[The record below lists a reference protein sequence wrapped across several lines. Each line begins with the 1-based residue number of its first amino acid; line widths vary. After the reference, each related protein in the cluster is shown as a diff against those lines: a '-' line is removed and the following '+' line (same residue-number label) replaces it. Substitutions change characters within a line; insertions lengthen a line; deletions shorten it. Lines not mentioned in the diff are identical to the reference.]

1 MNCTRRSFLKGSLAT
16 IFFSNFN
23 IPLYGSIKNPKKNIV
38 IISLRGGMD
47 GLTAVPVNNSLINRY
62 RSDLILNNKLKLNS
76 DFSLHPKLKT
86 LHSLWSENLAAVVHA
101 TNIPYTERSHFDGQ
115 NIMETGALKAY
126 TEKTGWLGRGMKSAG
141 LYGSSLALSLPMPL
155 LLRGVEKNNNYYP
168 TWMHL
173 PKREVIERIT
183 RAYDG
188 VEQDKLQ
195 EVYNVIMN
203 RPLTMQGGDETLDSL
218 SKRTAQI
225 LKDPLGPKVAVF
237 DLEGFDTHTAQGT
250 DNGEHADNLQDVDLI
265 IKNLHAGMGSDFD
278 NTLILTL
285 TEFGR
290 TVEQN
295 GGNGTEHGYGS
306 AILMAGGLLKKSQV
320 FTDWPGLK
328 KGDLFQGRDL
338 HSTID
343 SRSIYA
349 SAMTAVFDVEFDRL
363 RHDVFWNED
372 IKDVSSLLFRI

>member
-23 IPLYGSIKNPKKNIV
+23 VPLYGSIKNPKKNIV

-47 GLTAVPVNNSLINRY
+47 GLTAVPVNDSLINRY

-115 NIMETGALKAY
+115 NIMETGALKPY

>member
-23 IPLYGSIKNPKKNIV
+23 VPLYGSIKNPKKNIV

-47 GLTAVPVNNSLINRY
+47 GLTAVPVNDSLINRY

-101 TNIPYTERSHFDGQ
+101 TNIPYKERSHFDGQ

-188 VEQDKLQ
+188 VDQDKLQ

-250 DNGEHADNLQDVDLI
+250 DHGEHADNLQDVDLI

-306 AILMAGGLLKKSQV
+306 AILMAGGLLKKSQI

-349 SAMTAVFDVEFDRL
+349 SAMTTVFDVEFDRL

>member
-23 IPLYGSIKNPKKNIV
+23 VPLYGSIKNPKKNIV

-47 GLTAVPVNNSLINRY
+47 GLTAVPVNDSLINRY
-62 RSDLILNNKLKLNS
+62 RSDLILNNKLKINS

>member
-23 IPLYGSIKNPKKNIV
+23 IPLYGSIQTPKKNIV

-47 GLTAVPVNNSLINRY
+47 GLAAVPVSDTIINRY
-62 RSDLILNNKLKLNS
+62 RYDLILNQKLKLNS

-86 LHSLWSENLAAVVHA
+86 FHSLWKKNQASFVHA
-101 TNIPYTERSHFDGQ
+101 TNIPYTQRSHFDGQ
-115 NIMETGALKAY
+115 NIMQTGALKPY
-126 TEKTGWLGRGMKSAG
+126 TQKTGWLGRGMKTAG
-141 LYGSSLALSLPMPL
+141 LYESGLALSLPMPL
-155 LLRGVEKNNNYYP
+155 LLRGVEKNNNYFP
-168 TWMHL
+168 TWMSL
-173 PKREVIERIT
+173 PKRQIIERIT

-225 LKDPLGPKVAVF
+225 LKDPHGPKVAVF
-237 DLEGFDTHTAQGT
+237 DLEGFDTHTAQG
-250 DNGEHADNLQDVDLI
+250 NEFGEHADNLQDVDLI
-265 IKNLHAGMGSDFD
+265 VENLFRGMGDDFE
-278 NTLILTL
+278 NTLVMTL

-328 KGDLFQGRDL
+328 QSNLFEGRDL
-338 HSTID
+338 QSTID

-349 SAMTAVFDVEFDRL
+349 SAMSSVFNIEFEL
-363 RHDVFWNED
+363 IKKDVFWNED
-372 IKDVSSLLFRI
+372 LKNYSYDLFKT

>member
-47 GLTAVPVNNSLINRY
+47 GLTAVPVNDSLINRY
-62 RSDLILNNKLKLNS
+62 RSDLILNNKLKINS

>member
-23 IPLYGSIKNPKKNIV
+23 VPLYGSIKNPKKNIV

-47 GLTAVPVNNSLINRY
+47 GLNAVPVNDSLITRY

-115 NIMETGALKAY
+115 NIMETGAVKAY

-141 LYGSSLALSLPMPL
+141 LFGSSLALSLPMPL

-188 VEQDKLQ
+188 MEQDKLQ

-372 IKDVSSLLFRI
+372 IKDVSSLLFRV

>member
-23 IPLYGSIKNPKKNIV
+23 VPLYGSIASPKKNIV

-47 GLTAVPVNNSLINRY
+47 GLTAVPVNDSLINRY
-62 RSDLILNNKLKLNS
+62 RSDLILNNKLKLNA

-86 LHSLWSENLAAVVHA
+86 LHSLWSQNLAAVVHA
-101 TNIPYTERSHFDGQ
+101 TNIPYTLRSHFDGQ

-155 LLRGVEKNNNYYP
+155 LLRGVEKNNNYFP
-168 TWMHL
+168 TWMSL

-188 VEQDKLQ
+188 IEQDKLQ

-250 DNGEHADNLQDVDLI
+250 DTGEHADNLQDVDLI
-265 IKNLHAGMGSDFD
+265 IKNLHAGMENDFE

-320 FTDWPGLK
+320 YTDWPGLK
-328 KGDLFQGRDL
+328 KSNLFEGRDL
-338 HSTID
+338 LSTID
-343 SRSIYA
+343 SRSVYA
-349 SAMTAVFDVEFDRL
+349 SAMTAVFDVDFHQLKR
-363 RHDVFWNED
+363 DVFWNED
-372 IKDVSSLLFRI
+372 INDLSDFLFRI

>member
-23 IPLYGSIKNPKKNIV
+23 VPLYGSIKNPKKNIV

-47 GLTAVPVNNSLINRY
+47 GLTAVPVNDSLINRY
-62 RSDLILNNKLKLNS
+62 RSDLILNNKLKINS

-218 SKRTAQI
+218 SKRTAEI

>member
-23 IPLYGSIKNPKKNIV
+23 VPLYGSIKNPKKNIV

-47 GLTAVPVNNSLINRY
+47 GLTAVPVNDSLINRY

-141 LYGSSLALSLPMPL
+141 IYGSSLALSLPMPL

-349 SAMTAVFDVEFDRL
+349 SAMTAVFEVEFDRL
-363 RHDVFWNED
+363 RNDVFWNED

>member
-1 MNCTRRSFLKGSLAT
+1 M
-16 IFFSNFN
+16 
-23 IPLYGSIKNPKKNIV
+23 
-38 IISLRGGMD
+38 
-47 GLTAVPVNNSLINRY
+47 
-62 RSDLILNNKLKLNS
+62 
-76 DFSLHPKLKT
+76 HPKLKT
-86 LHSLWSENLAAVVHA
+86 LHNLWSQNLAAVIHA
-101 TNIPYTERSHFDGQ
+101 TNVPYTGRSHFDGQ

-126 TEKTGWLGRGMKSAG
+126 TKKTGWLGRGMKSSG

-155 LLRGVEKNNNYYP
+155 LLRGVEGNNNYFP

-173 PKREVIERIT
+173 PKREVIEKIT

-188 VEQDKLQ
+188 IEHDKLQ

-218 SKRTAQI
+218 SKRTAKI

-237 DLEGFDTHTAQGT
+237 DIEGFDTHTAQGT
-250 DNGEHADNLQDVDLI
+250 DNGEHADNLHDIDLI
-265 IKNLHAGMGSDFD
+265 IKNLHTGMGSDFN

-328 KGDLFQGRDL
+328 KNSLFEGRDL
-338 HSTID
+338 NSTID
-343 SRSIYA
+343 ARSIYA
-349 SAMTAVFDVEFDRL
+349 SAMSSVFDTDFEKIKRE
-363 RHDVFWNED
+363 VFWEQN
-372 IKDVSSLLFRI
+372 IKNYSENLFKA

>member
-23 IPLYGSIKNPKKNIV
+23 VPLYGSIKNPKKNIV

-47 GLTAVPVNNSLINRY
+47 GLTAVPVNDSLINRY
-62 RSDLILNNKLKLNS
+62 RSDLILNNKLKINS

-126 TEKTGWLGRGMKSAG
+126 SEKTGWLGRGMKSAG

-218 SKRTAQI
+218 SKRTAEI
-225 LKDPLGPKVAVF
+225 LKDPMGPKVAVF

-349 SAMTAVFDVEFDRL
+349 SAMTAVFDVEFGRL

>member
-1 MNCTRRSFLKGSLAT
+1 
-16 IFFSNFN
+16 
-23 IPLYGSIKNPKKNIV
+23 
-38 IISLRGGMD
+38 MD
-47 GLTAVPVNNSLINRY
+47 GLTAVPVNDSLINRY

-306 AILMAGGLLKKSQV
+306 AILMAGGLLKKAQV
-320 FTDWPGLK
+320 FTDWPGLNK
-328 KGDLFQGRDL
+328 RDMFEGRDL
-338 HSTID
+338 QSTID
-343 SRSIYA
+343 SRSVYA
-349 SAMTAVFDVEFDRL
+349 SAMSAVFETDFAKIKK
-363 RHDVFWNED
+363 DVFWDNN
-372 IKDVSSLLFRI
+372 INNFSNILFKI

>member
-23 IPLYGSIKNPKKNIV
+23 VPLYGSIKNPKKNIV

-47 GLTAVPVNNSLINRY
+47 GLTAVPVNDSLINRY

-101 TNIPYTERSHFDGQ
+101 TNIPYTDRSHFDGQ

-141 LYGSSLALSLPMPL
+141 IYGSSLALSLPMPL